1 MPIQKIPLRD
11 RLGALSAGR
20 PAHPEYV
27 PAMLRAMSE
36 LPITAILNGYPT
48 DLERLAELVQYPA
61 QYMSEL
67 TCRDMAIR
75 VRDMRRQGIPIG
87 EVLEILAKPYIDIYR
102 HHLERMARK

>member
-27 PAMLRAMSE
+27 PAVLRAMSE
-36 LPITAILNGYPT
+36 LPITAVLSGYPT
-48 DLERLAELVQYPA
+48 DLERLADLVRYPV
-61 QYMSEL
+61 QHLGDL